1 MSVSREALAT
11 GTYMR
16 SRFGQSPNES
26 VGGARESVWLGLLAI
41 HIAPGPF
48 VASLSLPSASSAV
61 APTEGNLSVGLDV
74 TNGTPE
80 YDYDVMLS
88 YQSADEEGVR
98 SLGELIEAETLNGRP
113 LRVWFA
119 SWDVKQ
125 GGNIVTGINQG
136 LEKSRFIAL
145 CLSDDALSH
154 EWPEA
159 EQSAAIWM
167 DPSGRRGRILTLLFK
182 DCQLPPLLRFR
193 KYIDMRDKKFPIG
206 VQVILAIL
214 KDQPLPRGKTSRYT
228 GTDVPSRQTAIELL
242 EPTTL
247 DPLPEPLVLNLFPVL
262 ALPQQLFKADTNERR
277 WKDILA
283 HLGPNSVPPGAIL
296 YDGSLYSFQDPGMQD
311 NPLRPFVV
319 TDRVSVGA
327 TRYWMDS
334 EEGRRRLVELLN
346 RTMIAHARSKGLLY
360 DERGHKFYYDK
371 KKADDLGT
379 LKSHKRST
387 GKSLVLTYD
396 KARGGR
402 GMHAHRGMKFD
413 FDLIGNDA
421 FLQVESGWVFTEDGS
436 TPLTGREAASLNTR
450 FMSQQFNRAN
460 LKEVLFLAW
469 LLAESGSEISADLNG
484 NALRISTAPVQTTI
498 AVGIFGDQPEIPPA
512 NEVPDFEEGQTL
524 TEDDGGDDDAD

>member
-1 MSVSREALAT
+1 
-11 GTYMR
+11 
-16 SRFGQSPNES
+16 
-26 VGGARESVWLGLLAI
+26 
-41 HIAPGPF
+41 
-48 VASLSLPSASSAV
+48 
-61 APTEGNLSVGLDV
+61 
-74 TNGTPE
+74 
-80 YDYDVMLS
+80 
-88 YQSADEEGVR
+88 
-98 SLGELIEAETLNGRP
+98 
-113 LRVWFA
+113 
-119 SWDVKQ
+119 
-125 GGNIVTGINQG
+125 
-136 LEKSRFIAL
+136 
-145 CLSDDALSH
+145 
-154 EWPEA
+154 
-159 EQSAAIWM
+159 
-167 DPSGRRGRILTLLFK
+167 LFK

-193 KYIDMRDKKFPIG
+193 KYIDMRDKKFAMG

-262 ALPQQLFKADTNERR
+262 TLPQQLFKADTNERR

-283 HLGPNSVPPGAIL
+283 HLGTNSAPPGAIL
-296 YDGSLYSFQDPGMQD
+296 YDGFLYSFLDPGTQD

-319 TDRVSVGA
+319 ADKVSDGT

-346 RTMIAHARSKGLLY
+346 RTMTAHARSKGLRY

-371 KKADDLGT
+371 KTADDLGT

-402 GMHAHRGMKFD
+402 GMHAHRGVKFD
-413 FDLIGNDA
+413 FDLIGKDA

-469 LLAESGSEISADLNG
+469 LLAESGSEIAADLNG

-498 AVGIFGDQPEIPPA
+498 SAGIFGDQPEIPPA
-512 NEVPDFEEGQTL
+512 NEVPDFEEDPTPGA
-524 TEDDGGDDDAD
+524 DDGGDDDAD